1 MRHMLKDMRHMMK
14 NLRHMLKDMRH
25 MMKNM
30 RHMEGLTY
38 MSSLM
43 GEYRC
48 QIE

>member
-1 MRHMLKDMRHMMK
+1 MLKDMRHMMK
-14 NLRHMLKDMRH
+14 NLRRMLKDMRR
-25 MMKNM
+25 MLKDM

>member
-1 MRHMLKDMRHMMK
+1 MKNLRRMLK
-14 NLRHMLKDMRH
+14 NLRHMLKD
-25 MMKNM
+25 M

>member
-1 MRHMLKDMRHMMK
+1 MRHMMK
-14 NLRHMLKDMRH
+14 NLRHMLKDMRR
-25 MMKNM
+25 MLKDM

>member
-1 MRHMLKDMRHMMK
+1 MAEDTRYMMKSMRHMLKDMRHM
-14 NLRHMLKDMRH
+14 L
-25 MMKNM
+25 KNM

>member
-1 MRHMLKDMRHMMK
+1 MAEDTRYMMKSMRRMLKD
-14 NLRHMLKDMRH
+14 
-25 MMKNM
+25 M

>member
-1 MRHMLKDMRHMMK
+1 MAEDTRYMMKSMRHMLKD
-14 NLRHMLKDMRH
+14 
-25 MMKNM
+25 M